1 MVCSLFHR
9 KSKLNRPP
17 SFKGKGIE
25 KSIKNLQ
32 TLKAIVGKNS
42 SVGLGSRTGRKQT
55 PTVTFQFQQSLNHL
69 METLN
74 QANPFFVRCI
84 KSNTQKQ
91 PNNFDDMLV
100 LVQLRYTG
108 MLETVRIRQSG
119 YSVRLT
125 FEEFIQH
132 YRILLPKGLLSSR
145 NDIKEF
151 LERMHLNQANYQM
164 GKSKVFM
171 RESEKLAL
179 DDILHQEILRRIIT
193 LQRWVRTWITYKKF
207 NQLRHAVLVIQKHVR
222 RWLAQQRLLQLKWTS
237 MYEQWAATTIQKTWK
252 AFKDRNAFVKF
263 RNATVNFQAHV
274 RGFLSRQRF
283 RERLASFHKSR
294 SSSAASTAV
303 TSLYSSTI
311 NTPMVTTT
319 VKHVSIVN
327 SASRRPSEEVTS
339 RKSMS
344 ADVEPPPD
352 RFTNFTHFTPPKQ
365 PPHKD
370 LKLITTTTDSHR
382 KFSDDSSSV
391 EISEYE
397 LNQLM
402 NRKKSSVSSISS
414 STIHNP
420 LPLPPRKQSQ
430 ISTASELSTNVQ
442 ADDELFEED
451 EEFESGRLDRS
462 RNKPLRKLSIKR
474 SKSSKIQSYSLQEED
489 DVPQSAFEVIKS
501 PSETDLISKA
511 KQLESAAE
519 QTAAAQPQ
527 KNAFQKAKKQLKT
540 LIIGGSSKS
549 ERKSK
554 ENLLDSDQATDDQLM
569 NSSRL
574 KKQSLDSSASVLGA
588 VSQNSGLSSA
598 FHYAIGHNLVSY
610 SNHSKGEICSVCEN
624 NIAQAS
630 SSYSN
635 QNLKCS
641 DCDLLFHSNCSSSS
655 VQIPCVSKKSVEFYT
670 NSAFSTGSFANNQP
684 STFGYTKNAPGFNP
698 SRPPRNK
705 YRNKPTTK
713 TSTNAQSTGNVCK
726 SSSYSSSS
734 IGSKQ
739 SGSTTNKF
747 GYNSSSWN
755 VTRTVEFSDPFDILI
770 TDVTELHYM
779 EIFIGNKLCE
789 MEPTKK
795 KASKESMIDVVF
807 KNALKEFKAN
817 LISTYSVAS
826 SQDGR
831 LHITYKSLIE
841 HFEHVVTNVCQKEN
855 TWKSFP
861 VIMGVNV
868 SSTSSVKATVGVF
881 ALYLKPFLSTHRHS
895 EAIWT
900 SFAIWP
906 NSIRTKNRNTRNKAR
921 ASNANEE
928 RRRWSGKM

>member
-1 MVCSLFHR
+1 
-9 KSKLNRPP
+9 
-17 SFKGKGIE
+17 
-25 KSIKNLQ
+25 
-32 TLKAIVGKNS
+32 
-42 SVGLGSRTGRKQT
+42 
-55 PTVTFQFQQSLNHL
+55 
-69 METLN
+69 
-74 QANPFFVRCI
+74 
-84 KSNTQKQ
+84 
-91 PNNFDDMLV
+91 
-100 LVQLRYTG
+100 
-108 MLETVRIRQSG
+108 
-119 YSVRLT
+119 
-125 FEEFIQH
+125 
-132 YRILLPKGLLSSR
+132 
-145 NDIKEF
+145 
-151 LERMHLNQANYQM
+151 
-164 GKSKVFM
+164 M

-303 TSLYSSTI
+303 TTSLYSSTI

-327 SASRRPSEEVTS
+327 SASRRPSEEVAS
-339 RKSMS
+339 RKSIS
-344 ADVEPPPD
+344 ADTEPPD
-352 RFTNFTHFTPPKQ
+352 RYTNFTHFTPPKQ
-365 PPHKD
+365 PAQPIKD
-370 LKLITTTTDSHR
+370 LRTPTTSTTTTTTNSHR

-397 LNQLM
+397 LSQLM
-402 NRKKSSVSSISS
+402 SRKKSSVSSISS

-420 LPLPPRKQSQ
+420 LPLPPRKASQ
-430 ISTASELSTNVQ
+430 VSTASELSTVQ

-489 DVPQSAFEVIKS
+489 DLPPVEVIKS

-511 KQLESAAE
+511 KQLE
-519 QTAAAQPQ
+519 TAATDQSAHAQPQ

-540 LIIGGSSKS
+540 LIIGGSSKA

-554 ENLLDSDQATDDQLM
+554 ENLLDSDQATDDQQP

-588 VSQNSGLSSA
+588 VSQNAGLSSA

-610 SNHSKGEICSVCEN
+610 ANYSKGDICSVCEN

-630 SSYSN
+630 ASYSN
-635 QNLKCS
+635 QSLKCS
-641 DCDLLFHSNCSSSS
+641 DCDLLFHNNCSSSS

-670 NSAFSTGSFANNQP
+670 NSAFSTGSFAQASQSQT

-705 YRNKPTTK
+705 YRNKPTAK
-713 TSTNAQSTGNVCK
+713 PATNAQGTVCK

-734 IGSKQ
+734 VGSKQ

-755 VTRTVEFSDPFDILI
+755 VTRTIEFSDPFDILI

-868 SSTSSVKATVGVF
+868 SLLPNLFVLSCNRRYDQNKN
-881 ALYLKPFLSTHRHS
+881 FLTKRMTFSPTTGIQRLPGRVPQLGQVQFGR
-895 EAIWT
+895 EA
-900 SFAIWP
+900 
-906 NSIRTKNRNTRNKAR
+906 
-921 ASNANEE
+921 EV
-928 RRRWSGKM
+928 